1 MFSSSQ
7 RSKRKRGVILS
18 QEGWQ
23 RLKSA
28 QEKAETQIN
37 QGIPYTLEELNELTG
52 LSSHTL
58 TKVRR
63 RQKPVDRQTLEDYF
77 KAFDLNLTKIDFTK
91 PIDGIKNIEVI
102 ADNQLEDSK
111 TEFPNQN
118 NSQIDGNH
126 EPSLPEGQVPLNSP
140 FYIERSPV
148 EIECNEKVLQP
159 GSLIRIKAPRRMGKS
174 SLMVRIIDHAAQ
186 EGCKTVFLSF
196 QLADRSIMQ
205 DLDKFLQWFSAS
217 IGLGMRLPNR
227 LDGYWNEL
235 FGSKISCKIYFEEY
249 LLANCTQPLVLA
261 LDDVDRLFD
270 YPEIADEFF
279 GLLRTW
285 HEQAKNSAIWQRL
298 RLIVAHSTEVYI
310 PLNVNKSPFNVGLPI
325 ELNKLTS
332 EQTELLA
339 RQYDLNLSS
348 DQLGWLL
355 EMTCGQPYLTQLG
368 LYSLWQGN
376 ITLDEL
382 ARQGMEGTGIY
393 GNHLQRLLW
402 TLEQDERLKDAFA
415 KVLQSSHPI
424 EIELLQAFKLESLGL
439 VELQS
444 NQAVL
449 SCKLY
454 QSYFCDR
461 LVKEKS
467 IKSSTAN
474 AVSNIKPQ

>member
-18 QEGWQ
+18 QAGWQ

-28 QEKAETQIN
+28 QEQAETRIN

-63 RQKPVDRQTLEDYF
+63 RQKPVDKQTLEDYF

-91 PIDGIKNIEVI
+91 PIDSKKTSEAK
-102 ADNQLEDSK
+102 ADEQPTDSE
-111 TEFPNQN
+111 TETSNQN
-118 NSQIDGNH
+118 NPQQDRNH
-126 EPSLPEGQVPLNSP
+126 APSLPQGQVPLNSP
-140 FYIERSPV
+140 FYVERSPV
-148 EIECNEKVLQP
+148 EVECNEQVLRP

-174 SLMVRIIDHAAQ
+174 SLMVRIIDYAAQ
-186 EGCKTVFLSF
+186 EGCKTVFLSL
-196 QLADRSIMQ
+196 QLADRTIMQ

-217 IGLGMRLPNR
+217 IALGMRLSNR

-249 LLANCTQPLVLA
+249 LLANSDRPLVLA

-348 DQLGWLL
+348 DQLDWLL

-368 LYSLWQGN
+368 LYSLWQDN

-402 TLEQDERLKDAFA
+402 TLEQDERLKDSFA
-415 KVLQSSHPI
+415 KVLQNSYPV

-449 SCKLY
+449 SCNLY
-454 QSYFCDR
+454 QKYFRDR
-461 LVKEKS
+461 LVR
-467 IKSSTAN
+467 
-474 AVSNIKPQ
+474 